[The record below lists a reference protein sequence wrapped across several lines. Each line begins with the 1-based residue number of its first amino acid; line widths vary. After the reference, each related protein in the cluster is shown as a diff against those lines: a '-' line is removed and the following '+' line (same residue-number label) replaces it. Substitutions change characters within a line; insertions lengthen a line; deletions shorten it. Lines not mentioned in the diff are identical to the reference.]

1 MYEEGHQIGSHS
13 WGHRD
18 FTTLS
23 PQQRR
28 EELLRLES
36 ALVDILGFFPV
47 YFRPPFTSYNG
58 IENELRDMGYHNVG
72 PLIPKPIDAII
83 VC

>member
-1 MYEEGHQIGSHS
+1 MYSEGHQIGSHS
-13 WGHRD
+13 WSHVD
-18 FTTLS
+18 FTTIS
-23 PQQRR
+23 SQQRR

-58 IENELRDMGYHNVG
+58 IENELRDMGYHNVR
-72 PLIPKPIDAII
+72 PLTLIPIAVIL
-83 VC
+83 VG